1 MGNSHGKKKYSKDKV
16 KVVGNYSNKATNNEE
31 ECSYVKFLLFS

>member
-16 KVVGNYSNKATNNEE
+16 KVVGATNNEE